1 MVTTYDPMLHTTAQ
15 RELNALE
22 PNDKDA
28 LTDLIKDVA
37 THEEPSRHE
46 KAKSLEGQPGLF
58 RVRVGD
64 MRAVLALEKP
74 NLLVLKAGYRRKVY
88 SNVDDLHERLS

>member
-1 MVTTYDPMLHTTAQ
+1 MVTTYVPMLHTTAQ

-22 PNDKDA
+22 PDDKDE

-58 RVRVGD
+58 RVRIRD
-64 MRAVLALEKP
+64 MRAVLHLDKP
-74 NLLVLKAGYRRKVY
+74 TLKVIKIGYRRGVY
-88 SNVDDLHERLS
+88 SDVDDLHKRLA